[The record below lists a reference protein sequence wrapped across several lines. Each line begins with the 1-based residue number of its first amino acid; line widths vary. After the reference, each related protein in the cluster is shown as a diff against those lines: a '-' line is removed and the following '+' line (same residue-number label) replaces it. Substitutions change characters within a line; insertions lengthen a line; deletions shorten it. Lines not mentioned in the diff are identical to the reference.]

1 MNWEKQRFWEIDLL
15 RGIAVIMMITYHI
28 LFDLDF
34 LGIISFPFQS
44 ISFRLFLYPIGTL
57 FLVLVGVSLVFG
69 YNKYKFEHEHYPPF
83 KKYLK
88 RGLFLFIL
96 ALVITLAT
104 WIYPHE
110 GFILFGVIHCISIS
124 IILSY
129 FFISRPKIALFIGL
143 LLVSIGI
150 FFMNITISNPY
161 LFWLGLKT
169 SSFYTLDFFP
179 LLPWFGIV
187 LIGLFIG
194 QKIYLP
200 LNRRYRSVQIT
211 PLPFKPLTFLGRNS
225 LIIYLVHQP
234 VLFAIL
240 FVLF

>member
-1 MNWEKQRFWEIDLL
+1 MNREKQRFWEIDLL
-15 RGIAVIMMITYHI
+15 RGIAIIMMITYHI

-57 FLVLVGVSLVFG
+57 FLVLVGVSLVIS
-69 YNKYKFEHEHYPPF
+69 YNQYKLEHGHSPPF

-88 RGLFLFIL
+88 RGVFLFFL
-96 ALVITLAT
+96 ALVITLVT
-104 WIYPHE
+104 WMYPHD
-110 GFILFGVIHCISIS
+110 GFILFGVIHCIGIS

-129 FFISRPKIALFIGL
+129 FFISKPKISLFTGL
-143 LLVSIGI
+143 LLLIIGI
-150 FFMNITISNPY
+150 FFMNITISNSY

-169 SSFYTLDFFP
+169 SSFYTLDYFP

-200 LNRRYRSVQIT
+200 LQRKYNAVQIT
-211 PLPFKPLTFLGRNS
+211 PLPFRALTFLGRNS
-225 LIIYLVHQP
+225 LIIYIVHQP